1 MLLWCLSFYWAVET
15 ALHLADQLFMWVSGQ
30 CDSWGETAQNSFPSP
45 SLSFPFQ
52 NGHPAT
58 QACRQA
64 RARPATTR
72 NGQNPFCP
80 LETTSS
86 TCPYDLGTQTSE
98 TQLLGLHNAHFQQ
111 QYKRPPYTSKWN
123 SSSVFRRDE
132 HVTNVYFHETKKYD
146 SILGI
151 VEMLWLQIQLTTQR
165 GESHTIQ
172 NQTSCTLWGQNEK
185 MAVY

>member
-111 QYKRPPYTSKWN
+111 QYKRHRDIRPPYASKFGKL
-123 SSSVFRRDE
+123 SSGHRTGKGQFSFQSQRKAMLKNAQTWYRDWAWTD
-132 HVTNVYFHETKKYD
+132 H
-146 SILGI
+146 
-151 VEMLWLQIQLTTQR
+151 M
-165 GESHTIQ
+165 TI
-172 NQTSCTLWGQNEK
+172 
-185 MAVY
+185 M